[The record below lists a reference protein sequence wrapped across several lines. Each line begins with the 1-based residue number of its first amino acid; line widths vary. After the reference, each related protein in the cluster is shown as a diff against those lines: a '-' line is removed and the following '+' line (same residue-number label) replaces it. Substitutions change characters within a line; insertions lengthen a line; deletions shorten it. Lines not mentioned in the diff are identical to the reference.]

1 MAYTGNIVQIHV
13 ETVYKTLLV
22 TIVTEPVR
30 MDVML
35 DIKEITA
42 QHLVAM
48 ANLEETVYTNAV
60 RIVGTVKYV
69 TKRTDTVP
77 PVFLGL
83 KDLNVMKNAKTGVLE
98 RDVPNSVAAAYMV
111 VLVIT

>member
-42 QHLVAM
+42 QQLVAM

-69 TKRTDTVP
+69 TKRTDIVP